1 MCHLLGLRL
10 TTHFFAPILQPFC
23 LGAVFPK
30 GSNSVTAQQ
39 EITSS
44 KYAMRHRAVAY
55 NVKLAQRFVR
65 LKPSIQLSPRGGK
78 GDRPLSLWERVWV
91 RVARK
96 RDNQRLGCGRLQPS
110 RMASCFTQRIEERET
125 GMACFITG
133 GGIFAMPVR
142 RCFASSPFL
151 CAAPL
156 TTRAWQV
163 TPPPARSPCSNTPHI
178 VFARASRHRC

>member
-163 TPPPARSPCSNTPHI
+163 TFPRSPCSNTPHI